1 MEFDL
6 HEPTRDTKILLQ
18 FDLSFARAPLTFSSQ
33 KLMTLQIEDGL

>member
-6 HEPTRDTKILLQ
+6 HEPTRDIKMLQ